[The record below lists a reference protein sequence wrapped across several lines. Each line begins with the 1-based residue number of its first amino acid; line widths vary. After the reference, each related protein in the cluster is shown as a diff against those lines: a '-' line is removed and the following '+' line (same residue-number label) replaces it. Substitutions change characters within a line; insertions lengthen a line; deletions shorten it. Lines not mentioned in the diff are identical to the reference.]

1 MNKKKFYA
9 RLRTI
14 FVIIC
19 ILTVGIIG
27 ELIVYSYIKN
37 SEKSKDNSHVEK
49 DLTNNGKQVENAND
63 NPAKDSNQTSE
74 NKDDEMNENTDT
86 AKEYPNE
93 NMNEN
98 NNEGKEKADKT
109 EDKNTDDIVMLF
121 TGDIY
126 LSDFILNQ
134 YNKKGIDGILSESIQ
149 EEFQKAHMVMVNE
162 EFPFSNRGS
171 KAEDKQFTF
180 RIDPKYVQI
189 FKDMMINVVT
199 LGNNHV
205 LDYGTE
211 ALQDTFT
218 TLQGVDIQY
227 VGAGNNLKEARET
240 KYFDM
245 GEKTI
250 AVLGASRVIPV
261 TDWNA
266 GENKPGL
273 FTTYDP
279 TALIAEIE
287 TAKAQSDYV
296 IVYVHWGI
304 EKKNHPEEYQRKMAR
319 QYIDAGADLVV
330 GSHPHVL
337 QGVEYYKDKP
347 IIYSL
352 GNFMFYSNIP
362 QTALLKVT
370 LQEGELPKV
379 EVLPAKAEN
388 GKTIIIEDPKEIKE
402 FYQYISDLSYGV
414 TFDKNGTI
422 TY

>member
-1 MNKKKFYA
+1 MSKKKFHA

-14 FVIIC
+14 VIIIC

-27 ELIVYSYIKN
+27 ELIAYSYVKISDKARED
-37 SEKSKDNSHVEK
+37 SYVEK
-49 DLTNNGKQVENAND
+49 DLNNSDNKETAIKDPDKDTN
-63 NPAKDSNQTSE
+63 
-74 NKDDEMNENTDT
+74 T
-86 AKEYPNE
+86 APE
-93 NMNEN
+93 EN
-98 NNEGKEKADKT
+98 NSDETKEEGRDSVKENPYEDDNNSG
-109 EDKNTDDIVMLF
+109 DKNTDEIVMLF

-126 LSDFILNQ
+126 FSDFILNQ
-134 YNKKGIDGILSESIQ
+134 YNKKGLDGILSENIQ
-149 EEFQKAHMVMVNE
+149 EEFHNAHIVMANE
-162 EFPFSNRGS
+162 EFPFSKRGS
-171 KAEDKQFTF
+171 KAKDKQFTF
-180 RIDPKYVQI
+180 RIDPQYVQI
-189 FKDMMINVVT
+189 FSDMMINVVT

-211 ALQDTFT
+211 ALLDTFS
-218 TLQGVDIQY
+218 TLQDAKIPY

-240 KYFDM
+240 KYFDV
-245 GEKTI
+245 GEKTVAI
-250 AVLGASRVIPV
+250 LGASRVIPV
-261 TDWNA
+261 TEWNA

-287 TAKAQSDYV
+287 TAKLQSDYV

-304 EKKNHPEEYQRKMAR
+304 EKKNHPEEYQRKMAK

-337 QGVEYYKDKP
+337 QGMEYYKGKP

-370 LQEGELPKV
+370 LQKGDSVKTEL
-379 EVLPAKAEN
+379 LPAKAEN
-388 GKTIIIEDPKEIKE
+388 GTTFIIEDTKEIQQ
-402 FYQYISDLSYGV
+402 FYKYMTDISYGV
-414 TFDKNGTI
+414 TFDKSGAI
-422 TY
+422 SY

>member
-14 FVIIC
+14 VIVIC

-27 ELIVYSYIKN
+27 ELIAYSYIKI
-37 SEKSKDNSHVEK
+37 SDKAKEDSYVEK
-49 DLTNNGKQVENAND
+49 DLNREGDNQETTNED
-63 NPAKDSNQTSE
+63 PAKDSDTASGEHNSDVEKDDRDSE
-74 NKDDEMNENTDT
+74 NENPYEDTNETN
-86 AKEYPNE
+86 AN
-93 NMNEN
+93 
-98 NNEGKEKADKT
+98 
-109 EDKNTDDIVMLF
+109 DKNTDEIVMLF

-134 YNKKGIDGILSESIQ
+134 YNKKGVDGILSENIQ
-149 EEFQKAHMVMVNE
+149 KEFQNAHIVMANE

-171 KAEDKQFTF
+171 KAKDKQFTF
-180 RIDPKYVQI
+180 RIDPQYAQV
-189 FKDMMINVVT
+189 FTDMMINVVT

-205 LDYGTE
+205 LDYGIE
-211 ALQDTFT
+211 ALQDTFSA
-218 TLQGVDIQY
+218 LQGAKIPY
-227 VGAGNNLKEARET
+227 VGAGNNIKEARET
-240 KYFDM
+240 EYFDV

-250 AVLGASRVIPV
+250 AILGASRVIPV
-261 TDWNA
+261 AEWNA

-287 TAKAQSDYV
+287 TAKSQSDYV

-304 EKKNHPEEYQRKMAR
+304 EKNNHPEEYQRKMAK

-352 GNFMFYSNIP
+352 GNFMFYNNIP

-370 LQEGELPKV
+370 LQEGDSVKTEL
-379 EVLPAKAEN
+379 LPAKAEN
-388 GKTIIIEDPKEIKE
+388 GTTFILEDPVEIQK
-402 FYQYISDLSYGV
+402 FYKYITDISYGV
-414 TFDKNGTI
+414 TFDKTGAI
-422 TY
+422 SY

>member
-1 MNKKKFYA
+1 MNKKKFHA

-14 FVIIC
+14 VIIIF
-19 ILTVGIIG
+19 ILAVGIIG
-27 ELIVYSYIKN
+27 ELIAYSYVKISNKAKENSSAENDLHTDGDHKENTNEDLAKN
-37 SEKSKDNSHVEK
+37 SDMASEEHNSDVSKENRDFEKENPYED
-49 DLTNNGKQVENAND
+49 TNETNAD
-63 NPAKDSNQTSE
+63 
-74 NKDDEMNENTDT
+74 
-86 AKEYPNE
+86 
-93 NMNEN
+93 
-98 NNEGKEKADKT
+98 
-109 EDKNTDDIVMLF
+109 DKNTDEIVMLF

-134 YNKKGIDGILSESIQ
+134 YNKKGVDGILSESIQ
-149 EEFQKAHMVMVNE
+149 EEFQNAHIVMANE

-171 KAEDKQFTF
+171 KAKDKQFTF
-180 RIDPKYVQI
+180 RIDPQYVQV
-189 FKDMMINVVT
+189 FTDMMINVVT

-211 ALQDTFT
+211 ALQDTFSA
-218 TLQGVDIQY
+218 LQGAKIPY
-227 VGAGNNLKEARET
+227 VGAGNNIKEARET
-240 KYFDM
+240 KYFDV

-250 AVLGASRVIPV
+250 AILGASRVIPV
-261 TDWNA
+261 PEWNA

-287 TAKAQSDYV
+287 TAKSQSDYV

-304 EKKNHPEEYQRKMAR
+304 EKNNHPEEYQRKMAK

-352 GNFMFYSNIP
+352 GNFVFYNNIP
-362 QTALLKVT
+362 QTSLLKVT
-370 LQEGELPKV
+370 LQEGDSVKIEL
-379 EVLPAKAEN
+379 LPAKAEN
-388 GKTIIIEDPKEIKE
+388 GTTFIIEDPKEIEK
-402 FYQYISDLSYGV
+402 FYKYITDISYGV
-414 TFDKNGTI
+414 TFDKTGAI
-422 TY
+422 SY

>member
-9 RLRTI
+9 RLRI
-14 FVIIC
+14 IVVIIC

-27 ELIVYSYIKN
+27 ELIAYSYFKN
-37 SEKSKDNSHVEK
+37 SEKANDSSNVEK
-49 DLTNNGKQVENAND
+49 DLNNNEDHTGTANED
-63 NPAKDSNQTSE
+63 QAKDSNKTSE
-74 NKDDEMNENTDT
+74 EHNSGESNENRDSVKENPYEDTNDTDT
-86 AKEYPNE
+86 N
-93 NMNEN
+93 
-98 NNEGKEKADKT
+98 DT
-109 EDKNTDDIVMLF
+109 DTDDKNTDEIVMLF

-134 YNKKGIDGILSESIQ
+134 YNKKGVDGILSENIQ
-149 EEFQKAHMVMVNE
+149 EEFGNAHIVMANE

-171 KAEDKQFTF
+171 KAKDKQFTF
-180 RIDPKYVQI
+180 RIDPKYVQA
-189 FKDMMINVVT
+189 FKDMRINVVT

-205 LDYGTE
+205 LDYGIE
-211 ALQDTFT
+211 ALQDTFS
-218 TLQGVDIQY
+218 TLQGAKIPY

-240 KYFDM
+240 KYFDV

-250 AVLGASRVIPV
+250 AILGASRVIPV
-261 TDWNA
+261 TEWNA

-279 TALIAEIE
+279 TALLAEIE
-287 TAKAQSDYV
+287 TAKSQSDYV
-296 IVYVHWGI
+296 IAYVHWGI
-304 EKKNHPEEYQRKMAR
+304 EKKNHPEEYQRKMAK

-337 QGVEYYKDKP
+337 QGMEYYKGKP

-370 LQEGELPKV
+370 LQEGDSVKTEL
-379 EVLPAKAEN
+379 LPAKAEN
-388 GKTIIIEDPKEIKE
+388 GTTSIIENTKEIQQ
-402 FYQYISDLSYGV
+402 FYKYMTDISYGV
-414 TFDKNGTI
+414 TFDKTGAI
-422 TY
+422 SY

>member
-9 RLRTI
+9 RLRLLV
-14 FVIIC
+14 VIIC
-19 ILTVGIIG
+19 VLTVGIIG
-27 ELIVYSYIKN
+27 ELLVYSYFKN
-37 SEKSKDNSHVEK
+37 SDKVKESSYVEK
-49 DLTNNGKQVENAND
+49 DINNNDNQEENVNE
-63 NPAKDSNQTSE
+63 NPAKDSDTTPE
-74 NKDDEMNENTDT
+74 NKGNDIKENTDSE
-86 AKEYPNE
+86 KENPYE
-93 NMNEN
+93 NTKNTDGKDVVDN
-98 NNEGKEKADKT
+98 NIV
-109 EDKNTDDIVMLF
+109 DKNTDEIVMLF

-126 LSDFILNQ
+126 LSDYILNP
-134 YNKKGIDGILSESIQ
+134 YEKKGIDGILSQGIQ
-149 EEFQKAHMVMVNE
+149 EEFQKANFVMANE
-162 EFPFSNRGS
+162 EFPFSKRGS

-180 RIDPKYVQI
+180 RVDPKYVQI
-189 FKDMMINVVT
+189 FNDMMINVVT

-205 LDYGTE
+205 LDYGTQ
-211 ALQDTFT
+211 ALQDTFS
-218 TLQGVDIQY
+218 TLQDAKIPY

-240 KYFDM
+240 EYFDV

-279 TALIAEIE
+279 TALIAEIKA
-287 TAKAQSDYV
+287 AKTQSDYV

-304 EKKNHPEEYQRKMAR
+304 ERKNHPEEYQRNMAK

-352 GNFMFYSNIP
+352 GNFIFYNSIP

-370 LQEGELPKV
+370 LQEENVKV
-379 EVLPAKAEN
+379 DLLPAKAEN
-388 GKTIIIEDPKEIKE
+388 GKTLLIEDPTEMQK
-402 FYQYISDLSYGV
+402 FYEYMTDISYGV
-414 TFDKNGTI
+414 TFDKTGNI
-422 TY
+422 SY